1 VSHYVK
7 CVERAIGVRMEFK
20 SFEKIT
26 KFSGIAMTITQKIH
40 GSNAQIRIYEADGV
54 IKCQASSRTRDIF
67 VGDDNFGFA
76 RYVKDNEAEIIE
88 KLGLG
93 THFGEWA
100 GPGINSGEGLKE
112 KTFVIFNHRR
122 FPPERPLPPQMVVVP
137 VIYHGPYDET
147 HIKDVMNFLK
157 TEGSVLS
164 PGFMRPE
171 GVVIE
176 IGDKRYKKVFEAE
189 ETKWTEGS
197 AGPKPPPIE
206 GYDASHL
213 LQPIRLEKL
222 LSKDEKYLREYPESL
237 RVIVADYTQDLI
249 DEGQIV
255 GTELE
260 IRSIKKAAG
269 GQLFAFI
276 RQSVDKLLPPV

>member
-1 VSHYVK
+1 
-7 CVERAIGVRMEFK
+7 MEFK
-20 SFEKIT
+20 SFEKISRFT
-26 KFSGIAMTITQKIH
+26 GITMTITQKIH
-40 GSNAQIRIYEADGV
+40 GTNAQIRIYELDGV

-67 VGDDNFGFA
+67 PGDDNFGFA
-76 RYVKDNEAEIIE
+76 RYVSENEAEIIE

-93 THFGEWA
+93 THYGEWA

-112 KTFVIFNHRR
+112 KTFVIFNHYR
-122 FPPERPLPPQMVVVP
+122 FPGERPLPPQMAIVP
-137 VIYHGPYDET
+137 VLYNGPYDER
-147 HIKDVMNFLK
+147 IVAEALFNLK
-157 TEGSVLS
+157 LNGSKLS

-171 GVVIE
+171 GIVIE
-176 IGDKRYKKVFEAE
+176 IGGKRYKKVFEAE

-197 AGPKPPPIE
+197 AGPKPPKIE

-222 LSKDEKYLREYPESL
+222 LSRDEKYLRLYPESL
-237 RVIVADYTQDLI
+237 RDIVADYTQDLI

-255 GTELE
+255 GSELE

-269 GQLFAFI
+269 AQLFSFVRQFI
-276 RQSVDKLLPPV
+276 DKVQVPVCITD

>member
-1 VSHYVK
+1 
-7 CVERAIGVRMEFK
+7 MEFK
-20 SFEKIT
+20 SFEKIS

-40 GSNAQIRIYEADGV
+40 GTNAQIRIYEEELPGSRSGEKI

-100 GPGINSGEGLKE
+100 GPGINSGEGLSE
-112 KTFVIFNHRR
+112 KTFIIFNHYR
-122 FPPERPLPPQMVVVP
+122 FPPERPLPKQMMVVP
-137 VIYHGPYDET
+137 VLYTGHYDYVSVVQT
-147 HIKDVMNFLK
+147 MDKLK
-157 TEGSVLS
+157 EEGSRLS

-171 GVVIE
+171 GIVIE
-176 IGDKRYKKVFEAE
+176 VAGKRYKKVFEVE

-197 AGPKPPPIE
+197 AGPKPPKIE
-206 GYDASHL
+206 GYDAGHL
-213 LQPIRLEKL
+213 LQPVRLEKL
-222 LSKDEKYLREYPESL
+222 LSRDEKYLREYPESL
-237 RVIVADYTQDLI
+237 RNIVADYTQDLI

-269 GQLFAFI
+269 GQLFNFV
-276 RQSVDKLLPPV
+276 RQSIDKLIPPV